1 MKIYVIS
8 RPSLDLAELKRY
20 LADNGVSEWFS
31 TSDVDAERVVEV
43 GGRICYDSFSK
54 PRPGGNAAYIENI
67 LDSKHGAVI
76 EHANFTLLFTGV
88 SRSLTHEL
96 VRHRVGFSYSQ
107 RSQRYVDESGSDFVP
122 PPAIVGDPDLMH
134 LWREATE
141 FTAGI
146 YKQISDKIIANQSA
160 NAKTISEKTALR
172 KSARGAAR
180 SVLPNSISTQ
190 IMVTANARAWRHFIA
205 LRGAMPAE
213 DEIRQLACEVAK
225 IMRKEAPNLFMDVKV
240 GIADDE
246 KEAVF
251 VQFEKV

>member
-31 TSDVDAERVVEV
+31 TSDVDAERIVEV

-88 SRSLTHEL
+88 SRSLTHEF

-122 PPAIVGDPDLMH
+122 PPAIVDDPDLMH
-134 LWREATE
+134 LWQEATE
-141 FTAGI
+141 FTSVI
-146 YKQISDKIIANQSA
+146 YKKISDKIIANQSA
-160 NAKTISEKTALR
+160 KAKTQGEKTALR

-190 IMVTANARAWRHFIA
+190 IMVTANARAWRHFVA

-213 DEIRQLACEVAK
+213 DEIRQLACNVAR
-225 IMRKEAPNLFMDVKV
+225 IMKTEAPNLFMDVKV
-240 GIADDE
+240 GMADDK